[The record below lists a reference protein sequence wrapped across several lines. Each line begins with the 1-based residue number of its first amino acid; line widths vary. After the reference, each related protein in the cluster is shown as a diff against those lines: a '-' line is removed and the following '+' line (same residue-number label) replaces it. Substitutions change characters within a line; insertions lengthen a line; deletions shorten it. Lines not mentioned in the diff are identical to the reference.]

1 MLEIDTR
8 IGDFH
13 FDSIRV
19 GGGASR
25 NEIESCRVGGGG
37 ELRQERRRARTRPR
51 WMRRRLNVEIYTSK

>member
-51 WMRRRLNVEIYTSK
+51 SMRR